1 MYNTVKKI
9 CFFVNLL
16 LITSLWSS
24 AQSVNDSAATKK
36 KILPD
41 SLKYFSLHIIPSN
54 YYTSTLGFFCKKE
67 LQVQKALKFPV
78 KFRLG
83 TVEYCD
89 KMEGKNIPQH

>member
-1 MYNTVKKI
+1 MKKI

-16 LITSLWSS
+16 LISFISAK
-24 AQSVNDSAATKK
+24 AQSANDTSVTIK

-41 SLKYFSLHIIPSN
+41 SIKYFSLHILPSD
-54 YYTSTLGFFCKKE
+54 YYASHLGFFCKKE
-67 LQVQKALKFPV
+67 LQVQKALKFSL

-89 KMEGKNIPQH
+89 KMEGKNMQPY